1 MNESFQIIAT
11 LAAVRLALSLA
22 PDAEARLVQSAGR
35 RDGRTALAAALGFW
49 LAAVFAAALAL
60 LALDLIVDRLADRSL
75 ELRGLAA
82 LYLAGL
88 ALVSVRRA
96 FAAPIALPPA
106 PAAVMA
112 TRSVFR
118 HALRR
123 ALSEPATVL
132 LPVAVF
138 TLTGAAALAAPE
150 RLLAAL
156 AMPTVALVW
165 NLVGAAA
172 SGPAPRLRP
181 VRT

>member
-35 RDGRTALAAALGFW
+35 RDGRTAFAAALGFW

-60 LALDLIVDRLADRSL
+60 LGLDLVVDRLVERSV

-82 LYLAGL
+82 LYLAVL
-88 ALVSVRRA
+88 ALASVRRA
-96 FAAPIALPPA
+96 FAAPVPLPPA
-106 PAAVMA
+106 PAVAMTA
-112 TRSVFR
+112 RSVFR
-118 HALRR
+118 HALRG
-123 ALSEPATVL
+123 ALAEPATVL

-138 TLTGAAALAAPE
+138 TLTGAAQLAAPE
-150 RLLAAL
+150 RLFAAL
-156 AMPTVALVW
+156 AMPTVALAW

-172 SGPAPRLRP
+172 GSAPGLRP
-181 VRT
+181 IRT